1 MPITSLP
8 PETVR
13 SIGSTQI
20 LTDSC
25 SVVKELIDNSLDA
38 CALAIFVEVSINALD
53 VIQVKDNGPGIHPD
67 DRIMIGKPHY
77 TSKIITFVDL
87 SDIGSKS
94 LGFRGEALASAA
106 AICGSMIVSTRVD
119 TEPLGVSLTINR
131 QGRIEK

>member
-1 MPITSLP
+1 MPITALP
-8 PETVR
+8 QETVR

-38 CALAIFVEVSINALD
+38 RALAIFIEVSANSLD
-53 VIQVKDNGPGIHPD
+53 VIQVKDNGPGIHPN
-67 DRIMIGKPHY
+67 DRAMLGKPHC
-77 TSKIITFVDL
+77 TSKIKSLADL
-87 SDIGSKS
+87 SNIGGKS

-119 TEPLGVSLTINR
+119 SEPMGVSLTINR

>member
-1 MPITSLP
+1 MPITTLP

-38 CALAIFVEVSINALD
+38 CALAIFIEVSVNSLD
-53 VIQVKDNGPGIHPD
+53 VIQVRDNGPGIHPS
-67 DRIMIGKPHY
+67 DRALLGKPHC
-77 TSKIITFVDL
+77 TSKINSFA
-87 SDIGSKS
+87 DISNIGGKS

-106 AICGSMIVSTRVD
+106 AISGSMIVSTRVD
-119 TEPLGVSLTINR
+119 SEPMGVSLTINR